1 MEQDEIR
8 NIIQKCDSE
17 VSLMLFNNSDKNDF
31 WIFFEKIYLLI
42 KNNMY
47 SDINSV
53 FDKVKNEKVVK
64 NNVLSEISTK
74 YFISLIEEGVRDEN
88 N

>member
-1 MEQDEIR
+1 
-8 NIIQKCDSE
+8 
-17 VSLMLFNNSDKNDF
+17 
-31 WIFFEKIYLLI
+31 
-42 KNNMY
+42 MY

-53 FDKVKNEKVVK
+53 FNKVKNEKVVK